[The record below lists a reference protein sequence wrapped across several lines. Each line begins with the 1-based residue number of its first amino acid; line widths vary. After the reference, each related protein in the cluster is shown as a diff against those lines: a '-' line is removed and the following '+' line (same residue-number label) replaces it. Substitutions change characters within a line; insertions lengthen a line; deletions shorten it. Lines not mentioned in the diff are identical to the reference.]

1 MMMKLIIIAVS
12 MINQNK
18 KIIESY
24 FFLFYLNKENLKFLI
39 ISLLLNLLISTKNDN
54 FNFLLK
60 NKENIY

>member
-24 FFLFYLNKENLKFLI
+24 FFLFYLNKENLKFLFNQSI
-39 ISLLLNLLISTKNDN
+39 IKFTD
-54 FNFLLK
+54 FNEK
-60 NKENIY
+60 